1 MQSLG
6 WLSSV
11 SRQEAGRAWPLAPMT
26 RGSEWLVHPPPVAWA
41 QLPPAPGR
49 CGAGALYRLLRDV
62 FPPERTSS
70 PDKSLC
76 TPTSNARFP
85 RRYLPLGN
93 L

>member
-1 MQSLG
+1 MRSLG
-6 WLSSV
+6 RVRSV

-26 RGSEWLVHPPPVAWA
+26 RGSELLVHSPPVAWA
-41 QLPPAPGR
+41 QLPPAPGSW
-49 CGAGALYRLLRDV
+49 GAGALYRLLKDV

-76 TPTSNARFP
+76 KPTSNARFP